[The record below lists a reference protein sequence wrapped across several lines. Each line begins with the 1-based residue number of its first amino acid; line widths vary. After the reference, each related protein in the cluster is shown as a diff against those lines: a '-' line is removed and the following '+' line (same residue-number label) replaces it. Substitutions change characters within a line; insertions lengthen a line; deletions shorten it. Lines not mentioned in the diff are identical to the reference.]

1 MEFDKLRIRKGIV
14 MSGDRKFNERRTY
27 PRFKVKDGAYAAL
40 TPDSTIMGQIVDISR
55 GGLCFRYIVHR
66 EQAFESIATHIF
78 VGDNGFYLEKMP
90 YKIVEDEQFDNGSSF
105 SSIAMRQ
112 RRIQFFDLT
121 PNQLAQLDYFL
132 LNRTTGQR

>member
-1 MEFDKLRIRKGIV
+1 MEIEKTMGWR
-14 MSGDRKFNERRTY
+14 SGGLDRRSC

-40 TPDSTIMGQIVDISR
+40 SPDSTIMGQIVDIGR

-66 EQAFESIATHIF
+66 EQAFESVATHIF

-90 YKIVEDEQFDNGSSF
+90 YTVVEDSLIDNGSSF
-105 SSIAMRQ
+105 NSIMMRQ
-112 RRIQFFDLT
+112 RRVHFSDLT

-132 LNRTTGQR
+132 QNRTTCKV